1 MKIINI
7 LQKIL
12 KEQTVEPAAQDGSVK
27 VEPAAQDATATK
39 YTEPGEP
46 KKGVNIDTPKQTEDT
61 YSQQIQD
68 ALSNLNSLGYSKE
81 EASAIV
87 ANMRFESFLN
97 PESLN
102 KNDKGAPAFGLIQ
115 WRGTDVRYENGKLVA
130 KPSTTPSR
138 LKKLLQQDGYNTMS
152 TQIKFLHDELTNDP
166 YESRQFNKV
175 KNGKTA
181 YEMGKLFDQYV
192 ERSDGAIREKR
203 GKYAQNIFNDINN
216 GHYQYT

>member
-7 LQKIL
+7 LQRL
-12 KEQTVEPAAQDGSVK
+12 LSEQK
-27 VEPAAQDATATK
+27 VEPAAQDVTATK

-46 KKGVNIDTPKQTEDT
+46 KKDININTPKQTEDT

-68 ALSNLNSLGYSKE
+68 ALSNLNSLGYPKE

-87 ANMRFESFLN
+87 ANMRFESFLD
-97 PESLN
+97 PQKLN
-102 KNDKGAPAFGLIQ
+102 KNDKGAPSYGLIQ
-115 WRGTDVRYENGKLVA
+115 WRGPDVKYENGKLVT
-130 KPSTTPSR
+130 KSSETPSR

-152 TQIKFLHDELTNDP
+152 TQIQFLHNELTSDP
-166 YESRQFNKV
+166 YESRQYNKV
-175 KNGKTA
+175 KNGKNA

-192 ERSDGAIREKR
+192 ERSSGEIREKR
-203 GKYAQNIFNDINN
+203 GQYAKKIYDDIIN